1 MNGRFDEVFAG
12 GFIAGTVSGARKGAS
27 PEHGAKKVTL
37 RRFEKRGEVFIQ
49 FTYLLNDRALHENRA
64 PQEAG
69 ARVEELLRG
78 GFSQAV
84 LFTRE
89 ADWHAT
95 CLGDPPR
102 IKIRKQPPPS
112 RISSAR

>member
-69 ARVEELLRG
+69 TRVEELLRG

-84 LFTRE
+84 LFTRRPR
-89 ADWHAT
+89 AT
-95 CLGDPPR
+95 GPR
-102 IKIRKQPPPS
+102 AARAARESRAPS
-112 RISSAR
+112 SRGSA